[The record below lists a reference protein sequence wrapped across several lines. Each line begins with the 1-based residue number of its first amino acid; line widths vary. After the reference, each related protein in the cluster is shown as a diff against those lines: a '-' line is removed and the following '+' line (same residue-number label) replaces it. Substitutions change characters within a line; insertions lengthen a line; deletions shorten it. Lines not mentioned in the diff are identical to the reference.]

1 MSKIRYCDL
10 QLLRWYYQNWLP
22 YVSVSWKIQRTRS
35 HLQGLRRIKHDYQ
48 LLYELGQIHYR
59 LRRKCFAVSRFKVSI
74 STAYS
79 SKHGSHCKSGTLN
92 FRSFLTC
99 WRCTAAEVPGLAHPH
114 GLDLF
119 QDALLARSVLIS
131 RRHSQRRVVHSQEGN
146 CRFQRF

>member
-1 MSKIRYCDL
+1 MTYSFWDGITKIGSRTCL
-10 QLLRWYYQNWLP
+10 CLGRFKEHGVICRAWGELNTIISC
-22 YVSVSWKIQRTRS
+22 SVSCC
-35 HLQGLRRIKHDYQ
+35 
-48 LLYELGQIHYR
+48 QIYYR

-79 SKHGSHCKSGTLN
+79 SKHVSHCKSGTLN

-99 WRCTAAEVPGLAHPH
+99 WRSTVAEVPGLAHPH